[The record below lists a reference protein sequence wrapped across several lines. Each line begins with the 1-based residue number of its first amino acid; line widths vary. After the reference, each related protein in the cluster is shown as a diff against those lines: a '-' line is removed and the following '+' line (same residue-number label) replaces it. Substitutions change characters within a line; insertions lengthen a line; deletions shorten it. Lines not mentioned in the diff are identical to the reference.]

1 MLTISME
8 FGETPRIIIIYFKGG
23 IKMKKKLIS
32 ALLTATMVLGLTA
45 CGGGQAA
52 APAAPAAEPAATE
65 AAADT
70 TETTE
75 APAADTTEAAA
86 PAAAD
91 GEGKVLNISAWN
103 EEFKSRLIDHYP
115 GYEEVDGTTGKI
127 GDVTVKWLITPN
139 EENAY
144 QNRLDELLLGQ
155 ESASAD
161 DKVDLFLVEADY
173 AVKYTDTDYTLPIT
187 DLGVTAD
194 DIKDQYKYTQDVVTD
209 SNGVIKGSSWQ
220 GCPGVMIY
228 NREIAK
234 EVFGSEEPED
244 IQKEFSDWNK
254 FFESAKTLQGK
265 GYHVVSSIADTF
277 RVYQNNA
284 ALPWVDGN
292 KIQVDEN
299 LIKWVEDS
307 KKLADAG
314 CTDTFGQWTD
324 DWNKGFYPDG
334 KVFAYF
340 GPAWLIDFCMAA
352 DTEGSIAHDGGWAA
366 TEGPQG
372 FYWGGTWICAA
383 AGTDNASL
391 VGDIMKKMTCDP
403 DIMKEIVLK
412 DNDFVNNRPVMEA
425 LANDTSYKSEVL
437 GGQNPLKM
445 FCAGADKID
454 MANLTAYDQGLLQD
468 FQTAMGDYI
477 KGNYSTI
484 DEAMDQFYTLAV
496 TRYPDLTY

>member
-1 MLTISME
+1 
-8 FGETPRIIIIYFKGG
+8 
-23 IKMKKKLIS
+23 MKKKLIS

-52 APAAPAAEPAATE
+52 APAAPAAEPAAAE
-65 AAADT
+65 AAES
-70 TETTE
+70 TETAE
-75 APAADTTEAAA
+75 APAEEASSEAAA
-86 PAAAD
+86 PAASGD
-91 GEGKVLNISAWN
+91 KGKVLNISAWN
-103 EEFKSRLIDHYP
+103 EEFKSRLVDHYP

-155 ESASAD
+155 ESAAAD

-173 AVKYTDTDYTLPIT
+173 AVKYTDTDYTLPIK
-187 DLGVTAD
+187 DLGITD
-194 DIKDQYKYTQDVVTD
+194 DDLKDQYKYTQAVVTD
-209 SNGVIKGSSWQ
+209 SNGVIKGTSWQ

-228 NREIAK
+228 NRAIAE
-234 EVFGSEEPED
+234 EVFGSQEPD
-244 IQKEFSDWNK
+244 VIQKEFSDWDK
-254 FFESAKTLQGK
+254 FFESAKKLK
-265 GYHVVSSIADTF
+265 EAGYNVISSTADTF

-284 ALPWVDGN
+284 KLPWVDGN
-292 KIQVDEN
+292 KIQVDDN

-314 CTDTFGQWTD
+314 YCGTFGQWTD
-324 DWNKGFYPDG
+324 DWSKGFYPEG

-340 GPAWLIDFCMAA
+340 GPAWLIDFSMAA

-383 AGTDNASL
+383 AGTDNTEL
-391 VGDIMKKMTCDP
+391 VADIMRKMTCDP
-403 DIMKEIVLK
+403 EIMKDIVLK

-425 LANDTSYKSEVL
+425 LANDSSYQNKVL

-445 FCAGADKID
+445 FCAGADNID
-454 MANLTAYDQGLLQD
+454 MANLTAYDQGLLGD

-477 KGNYSTI
+477 NGNYATI
-484 DEAMDQFYTLAV
+484 DEAMDQFYTLAT